1 MQTRTCQSQA
11 TSEAAPSLRS
21 NFAWTFAGNSIYG
34 ACQWGVMSLIAK
46 LGSGEMLGEYALAL
60 ALVMP
65 VAMLSHLN
73 LRAVLATDI
82 FRRHPFGD
90 YQTVRLWVS
99 AAAMAVIVMMALA
112 SGRGATIA
120 FSMVLIGFSL
130 TADIVSDVYYG
141 AMLRRER
148 MAEIAWSLIARGLLA
163 LVSFGVVLAAT
174 RSLLPSVAMLLLA
187 RLAVLWFFDRPRG
200 SQGEDLAQQGRE
212 SQWEI
217 FRTALPLG
225 VVLMLVSFTSSVP
238 RYAVEHFL
246 GTRELGVFAAVAAF
260 LTAGS
265 TVVNAL
271 GQSATPRLA
280 RHFGQHEDRQFV
292 GLALKLAG
300 LAAALGVVGVVLAAV
315 VGGWVMGTLYR
326 AEYSVYGPLLT
337 QMMVA
342 AGLVYVASA
351 LGYVITS
358 ARSFLAQMPL
368 LAVVAA
374 TSALTSWSLIPGWGL
389 RGAALAVAVTASIQI
404 AGELL
409 ILSKAMR
416 RMERVR

>member
-1 MQTRTCQSQA
+1 MQPRTCQSKP
-11 TSEAAPSLRS
+11 TSEAVPSLRS
-21 NFAWTFAGNSIYG
+21 SFAWTFAGNSIYG

-65 VAMLSHLN
+65 VSMLSHLN

-90 YQTVRLWVS
+90 YQAVRFWVS
-99 AAAMAVIVMMALA
+99 AGAMAVILMMALA
-112 SGRGATIA
+112 SGRGATISL
-120 FSMVLIGFSL
+120 SMVLIGFSL

-148 MAEIAWSLIARGLLA
+148 MPEIAWSLIARGVLA

-200 SQGEDLAQQGRE
+200 SRGEDLSQQGRE

-280 RHFGQHEDRQFV
+280 RYFGQHEDRLFI

-300 LAAALGVVGVVLAAV
+300 LAAALGVVGVTLAAL

-326 AEYSVYGPLLT
+326 AEYSLYGPLLT

-351 LGYVITS
+351 FGYVITS

-368 LAVVAA
+368 LALVAA
-374 TSALTSWSLIPGWGL
+374 TSALMSWLLIPGWGL
-389 RGAALAVAVTASIQI
+389 RGAATAVAVTATVQI

-409 ILSKAMR
+409 ILNKAMR
-416 RMERVR
+416 RLERVR